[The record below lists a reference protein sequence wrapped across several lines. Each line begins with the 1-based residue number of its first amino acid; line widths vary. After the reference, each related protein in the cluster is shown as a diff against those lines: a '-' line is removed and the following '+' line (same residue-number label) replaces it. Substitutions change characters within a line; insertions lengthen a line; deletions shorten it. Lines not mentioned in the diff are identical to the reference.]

1 MITTD
6 IMDTR
11 FNQAEYQLNSLI
23 PMLIEKPHMVSIHIN
38 KNQNLS
44 SLFITLLKQG
54 NYQGKLFSIVF
65 YKHLSLYRTCN
76 STCTL

>member
-23 PMLIEKPHMVSIHIN
+23 PMLIEKPHMVSKN
-38 KNQNLS
+38 KNLS

>member
-1 MITTD
+1 VITTD

-23 PMLIEKPHMVSIHIN
+23 PTLIEKPHMVS

-76 STCTL
+76 STCTS